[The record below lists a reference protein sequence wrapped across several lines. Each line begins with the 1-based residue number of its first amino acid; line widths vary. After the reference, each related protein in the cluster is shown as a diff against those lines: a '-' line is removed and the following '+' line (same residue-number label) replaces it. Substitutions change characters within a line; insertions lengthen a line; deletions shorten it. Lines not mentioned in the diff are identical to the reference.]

1 MLCFEIKKIILVK
14 NCQSKNFFLSDN
26 IKKCLLSCDSWSLIS
41 NIEKHS
47 WISLKSD
54 KKYFF
59 WTQNLLTL
67 SENSIRTSTWMAV
80 RPGFVYQYWRRD
92 PWYCWHIEK
101 SLARGTRR
109 SIHPV
114 RHFQQSSQDFLK
126 TRTNQ
131 LKDWYLWTASSPHIK
146 IRCTGRVSPQKTW

>member
-1 MLCFEIKKIILVK
+1 MHMLVENATSPWGQSWERVFHKHSCIQIRQLDIIKKWWS
-14 NCQSKNFFLSDN
+14 NTFFQ
-26 IKKCLLSCDSWSLIS
+26 
-41 NIEKHS
+41 
-47 WISLKSD
+47 
-54 KKYFF
+54 
-59 WTQNLLTL
+59 TQNLLTL

-131 LKDWYLWTASSPHIK
+131 LKDWYLWTALHTS
-146 IRCTGRVSPQKTW
+146 CLGRVFRKNLISYWEP